1 MSKTARQFT
10 GCLIILGAVFVLD
23 PSQASVL
30 HQFWLPILIGLGG
43 YLVTGSSNAVALAA
57 LTLSLINLD
66 GESDLWYR
74 SYGYLSLIIVS
85 SAILLFNLFT
95 SFRKEIDATRA
106 LRLAG
111 RQERSK
117 SKVERGPL
125 LEGQSAIVF
134 DFDGTLAPNLDLPEM
149 RRRVLEYSLTFGVP
163 EVLLEPLYIVE
174 IIDRTE
180 AFLIEKNT
188 ESTKIRHYRETAEKL
203 ILDIELEEAG
213 QNMPFDGVAEMLASL
228 RSDGFKIGIV
238 TRNCREAVLKT
249 FPGIEV
255 LTDAIHARDDVDYLK
270 PDQRH
275 VKISLEALG
284 VEPASAL
291 MVGDGLLDMEVGKS
305 VGLKCVGVL
314 TGSNT
319 LDQLE
324 AAGADIVLPS
334 VLSLVESE

>member
-1 MSKTARQFT
+1 MSKTARQFA

-23 PSQASVL
+23 PGQASVW
-30 HQFWLPILIGLGG
+30 HQFWLPILIGFGG

-74 SYGYLSLIIVS
+74 SYGYLSLIIFS

-125 LEGQSAIVF
+125 LEGRSAIVF

-188 ESTKIRHYRETAEKL
+188 ESTRIRHIGKL
-203 ILDIELEEAG
+203 
-213 QNMPFDGVAEMLASL
+213 P
-228 RSDGFKIGIV
+228 
-238 TRNCREAVLKT
+238 RN
-249 FPGIEV
+249 
-255 LTDAIHARDDVDYLK
+255 
-270 PDQRH
+270 
-275 VKISLEALG
+275 
-284 VEPASAL
+284 
-291 MVGDGLLDMEVGKS
+291 
-305 VGLKCVGVL
+305 
-314 TGSNT
+314 
-319 LDQLE
+319 
-324 AAGADIVLPS
+324 
-334 VLSLVESE
+334 